1 VKVSLHARVRRWWA
15 GERGWAGRFL
25 FLLAAPAEWL
35 FGAAVR
41 RRNRAYDRRGG
52 ERVAGLVVVSV
63 GNLSVGGTG
72 KTPVSAWLA
81 RLLRERG
88 AETVLLARG
97 YGEDELLLHRR
108 WNPEVSV
115 VADPDRLRGA
125 RTALRGGA
133 AAAVLDD
140 GFQHRAL
147 ARDADVVLLSAEE
160 GPPGHLL
167 PRGPF
172 REPLAA
178 LARADAVV
186 VTRRTASADEA
197 RRLAERVRAAYPHL
211 LVAVVALLPGGWQAL
226 DGAPAAAP
234 EGPTLAVAGVA
245 HPEAFAA
252 QVEAV
257 TGVPTELVA
266 FPDHHPYSDADAG
279 AIRTRA
285 GARTVVTTEKDAVKL
300 QVRAALL
307 GPVRVLVQALTW
319 EAGGEELAE
328 LVTSVAGRE
337 A

>member
-211 LVAVVALLPGGWQAL
+211 LA
-226 DGAPAAAP
+226 
-234 EGPTLAVAGVA
+234 
-245 HPEAFAA
+245 
-252 QVEAV
+252 
-257 TGVPTELVA
+257 
-266 FPDHHPYSDADAG
+266 DHHPYSDADAG